1 MVGLLSILQPI
12 TISEWPEI
20 QEQLYPGQTAKER
33 HDIVARVFYLKVQ
46 EMKNLLYKK
55 GCFGKRV
62 AHCATIEF
70 QKK

>member
-1 MVGLLSILQPI
+1 MQSFNNLWPTII
-12 TISEWPEI
+12 TEWPEI

-33 HDIVARVFYLKVQ
+33 HDIVARVFRLKVQ
-46 EMKNLLYKK
+46 QKKNLLYME
-55 GCFGKRV
+55 GIFGKRV